1 MKIDYEYVLGK
12 EEELKREDYK
22 RMIELR
28 EELKNYNLVDFI
40 KKVSALM
47 LFPQNQSKSVI
58 FQGMIS
64 TALSIPKEEMN
75 ENNNMSA
82 GKFNKIV
89 KRFSSLYRIVN
100 VDPPEFPFVLP
111 VIFYENYHIFMG
123 ANSLDASAL
132 SSMLRVLM
140 LSRIEIGEELYS
152 RIIKRVIG
160 FLKISEDIF
169 KKTEIKINELK
180 SYNKDEDILVP
191 NSDILNKYV
200 EYIEFQKD
208 YLDFIFGD
216 SINSFICNFGE
227 INVKDI
233 DDFDEQLFYD
243 KPIIRTKNTYV
254 IIDVTT
260 FLNLLMKEIILF
272 VNENCKLDIVDK
284 YNKCIKDVIE
294 ESFFKLGNVRLA
306 PSQFNLELID
316 NNYYCENLY
325 LSGNDGV
332 IINLILFDNGNKYK
346 TQKNYRIPLG
356 LNFIDKR
363 IQKIQEKLLKN
374 GIDKYKITTI
384 VTPTSIGRNMYF
396 PLQNNKE
403 DILLLSYY
411 EIQAI
416 SINEKEDSMFFQRY
430 LTARKRLKY
439 YEKNL
444 FSEWNIIVF
453 YINNSYSFYVD
464 DKIDTK
470 EAIIALIGEYS
481 SDYILKAYQSENKHL
496 CRGIENNSLLEVIR
510 LENNTYCALRIIR
523 FKNCESSI

>member
-12 EEELKREDYK
+12 EEELKKEDYK
-22 RMIELR
+22 QMLELR
-28 EELKNYNLVDFI
+28 EELKNYNLIDFV

-58 FQGMIS
+58 FQSMIS

-89 KRFSSLYRIVN
+89 KRFSSLYRIIN

-111 VIFYENYHIFMG
+111 VIFYDNYHIFMG

-140 LSRIEIGEELYS
+140 LSRRELGEEVYN
-152 RIIKRVIG
+152 RIMMRVRG

-169 KKTEIKINELK
+169 KKIGIKIDELK
-180 SYNKDEDILVP
+180 SYNKDEEILVP
-191 NSDILNKYV
+191 NSDILNKYT
-200 EYIEFQKD
+200 EYIEFQKN
-208 YLDFIFGD
+208 YLDFILGD
-216 SINSFICNFGE
+216 SINSFICDFGE

-243 KPIIRTKNTYV
+243 KPIIRAENTYV
-254 IIDVTT
+254 VIDVTA
-260 FLNLLMKEIILF
+260 FLNLLMREIILF
-272 VNENCKLDIVDK
+272 VNENCKFDIVDE
-284 YNKCIKDVIE
+284 YNKCIIDLIE
-294 ESFFKLGNVRLA
+294 ESFFKLGNVRIA
-306 PSQFNLELID
+306 PSQFELELID
-316 NNYYCENLY
+316 NENYCENLY
-325 LSGNDGV
+325 SCGNDGV
-332 IINLILFDNGNKYK
+332 IINLVLFDNGNKYK
-346 TQKNYRIPLG
+346 TQKNYRIPLNF
-356 LNFIDKR
+356 NFIDKR
-363 IQKIQEKLLKN
+363 IQKIQEKLLKY

-384 VTPTSIGRNMYF
+384 VTPTTIGRNMYF
-396 PLQNNKE
+396 PLQKNQE

-416 SINEKEDSMFFQRY
+416 SINEKEDSIFFQRY

-444 FSEWNIIVF
+444 FSELNIVVF
-453 YINNSYSFYVD
+453 YINNNYSFYVD
-464 DKIDTK
+464 DKVDTK

-496 CRGIENNSLLEVIR
+496 CRGVESNSLLEIIR
-510 LENNTYCALRIIR
+510 LENNTYCALRIIM
-523 FKNCESSI
+523 FENCESSI